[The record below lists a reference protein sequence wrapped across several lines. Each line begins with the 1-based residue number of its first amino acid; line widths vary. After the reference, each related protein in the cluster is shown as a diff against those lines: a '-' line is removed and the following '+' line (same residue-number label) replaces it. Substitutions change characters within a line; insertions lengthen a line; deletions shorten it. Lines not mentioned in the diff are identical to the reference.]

1 MKGTVKK
8 WGNSAAIRIPYRVLE
23 AASLS
28 LEEEVHIRE
37 DHGKI
42 VIEPIK
48 PKRTDLTDLL
58 QGITVK
64 NQHHAVDFGE
74 PQGKELW

>member
-8 WGNSAAIRIPYRVLE
+8 WGNSAAIRIPSRVLE

-37 DHGKI
+37 DNGRI
-42 VIEPIK
+42 IIEPIQPTK
-48 PKRTDLTDLL
+48 YALEDLL
-58 QGITVK
+58 KGITAE
-64 NQHHAVDFGE
+64 NQHHAVDFGK
-74 PQGKELW
+74 PQGNEIW